1 MTLRPIVRYPDPR
14 LAQRAQ
20 PVTVFDGVL
29 RELAGD
35 LLETMRAAPGIGIT
49 APHIG
54 VSLRVVVLDLDAV
67 TGARNYINP
76 EVVWASPE
84 MITHQEGS
92 VSMPGVN
99 DDILRHA
106 RVRITYQDLDGASHT
121 EESDGLRAVCHQ
133 HEIDQ
138 LDGVFWIQR
147 LSRLKR
153 DRLIKKFDKQS
164 RA

>member
-20 PVTVFDGVL
+20 PVTVFDGGL

>member
-20 PVTVFDGVL
+20 SVTVFDGGL